1 MSTTNDIILRPR
13 FKFEKP
19 EKHQVLLQL
28 FKDAK
33 TNQSDFIIVVVDGHV
48 FIKYPKHKQHFWSPQ
63 LHLEINEITNDTSEV
78 KGLFGP
84 NPTVWTFFMFVHFF
98 LAGTFI
104 ALGIWAYSNWV
115 IKTSVFPQLS
125 GMAIIIV
132 AWIGL
137 YIAGTFG
144 KISSKEDMLAL
155 KDFMNKTLN
164 QNYF

>member
-1 MSTTNDIILRPR
+1 MSSANDIILRPR
-13 FKFEKP
+13 FKFEMP
-19 EKHQVLLQL
+19 ENHQVLLKL
-28 FKDAK
+28 FQVVK
-33 TNQSDFIIVVVDGHV
+33 TKQSEFIISNIDHHV

-63 LHLEINEITNDTSEV
+63 LHLEIHELTEKTSEI

-98 LAGTFI
+98 LAGAFI

-115 IKTSVFPQLS
+115 IKTSIFPQLS
-125 GMAIIIV
+125 GIAIILTIWV
-132 AWIGL
+132 GL

-144 KISSKEDMLAL
+144 KMASKDDMIAL
-155 KDFMNKTLN
+155 KNFMDNTLN